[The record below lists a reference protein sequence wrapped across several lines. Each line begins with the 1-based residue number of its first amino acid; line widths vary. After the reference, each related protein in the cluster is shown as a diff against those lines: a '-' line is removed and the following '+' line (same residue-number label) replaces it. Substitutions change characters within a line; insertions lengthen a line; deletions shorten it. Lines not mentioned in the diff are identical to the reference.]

1 MNNKMES
8 EPSEQKERL
17 YPGCCDDQERSQLIH
32 LVNRSLNAQKQAN
45 HANSRYWYP
54 LSVPSYGVDEVLN
67 AMDSLLRFETTMN
80 RKVADFEKRF
90 ANFVGAKHAVMV
102 NSGSSADLLA
112 CFACVTP
119 GLALLAPDDEIL
131 VPALTWPT
139 QIWSAAMAGLKV
151 KTIDIDP
158 TTLNSNVEQIEQ
170 AIGPQTKALFL
181 VHLMGNPCQMEPIVS
196 LCRRRGLVLLEDCC
210 ESLNA
215 RSNGQHVGTFGAA
228 GTFSFFFSH
237 HLVTMEGGMVV
248 TNDDRFADALRMLRA
263 HGWCRDMLN
272 KPVVPMDRDARFTFT
287 HWGFNVRPTELQGAF
302 GQVQLNRLVQFGQSR
317 NRKFQLIQNYM
328 GKHPE
333 LQLPVPY
340 SNTDP
345 CWMFVPITVK
355 PNQRFSRDQLVNFLE
370 QHGVET
376 RPVVVGDLK
385 KQPAAEH
392 FDFLRDSNHSGPELI
407 DQHAFIVGLH
417 PDLEFPGNGFDT
429 TGDVKRLLETFDRF
443 FQQL

>member
-1 MNNKMES
+1 
-8 EPSEQKERL
+8 
-17 YPGCCDDQERSQLIH
+17 
-32 LVNRSLNAQKQAN
+32 
-45 HANSRYWYP
+45 
-54 LSVPSYGVDEVLN
+54 
-67 AMDSLLRFETTMN
+67 MDSLLRFETTMN

-215 RSNGQHVGTFGAA
+215 RSNGQHVGTFGVA

-263 HGWCRDMLN
+263 HG
-272 KPVVPMDRDARFTFT
+272 
-287 HWGFNVRPTELQGAF
+287 
-302 GQVQLNRLVQFGQSR
+302 
-317 NRKFQLIQNYM
+317 
-328 GKHPE
+328 
-333 LQLPVPY
+333 
-340 SNTDP
+340 
-345 CWMFVPITVK
+345 
-355 PNQRFSRDQLVNFLE
+355 
-370 QHGVET
+370 
-376 RPVVVGDLK
+376 
-385 KQPAAEH
+385 
-392 FDFLRDSNHSGPELI
+392 
-407 DQHAFIVGLH
+407 
-417 PDLEFPGNGFDT
+417 
-429 TGDVKRLLETFDRF
+429 
-443 FQQL
+443 